1 MTKRWSQVQYSNLA
15 LSLLLLIQQ
24 FSPILLS
31 VSAQSS
37 DPESVPQT
45 EEERCL
51 SSNAQTSCGQCIRS
65 GRLCTWMERGV
76 YNNTRT
82 KCFSKG
88 DGKKP
93 TGSVY
98 PSGISVSIQS
108 NTGKLNTY
116 IRPEESKIAIRPGFD
131 TVLDIYF
138 KVHKSYPVDLY
149 YLFDLSSSMKTYL
162 QEVMDQAIDITD
174 KLSKEIGDNL
184 RIGIGSFIEKPTAPF
199 TNNGGQHVFKNW
211 LSLTDANSRNME
223 TIKKQIGSLRDQ
235 ALANNDA
242 EEAGL
247 EAMVQVATCKQE
259 IGWNDISKHIVVY
272 SSDATMHLAGDAR
285 LAGINKPNDLQC
297 HLKSGGKQ
305 SIDQLDK
312 THHEYTEGLNQ
323 DYPSVYDVKNLVNKA
338 NIQTIFAL
346 TAKNK
351 IPDWINDFYKS
362 ITKIWGEENKV
373 VSTNNEKLSDLLVQT
388 YKEMTKRVTLNIEGI
403 PEDYEWSVD
412 TVCTG
417 TDGVERTN
425 KGQSYCDDP
434 KKPLSNRPEDV
445 KETEVNFK
453 LNIKLKEGRC
463 PEPARV
469 SINTPGYGGS
479 EKVDLKLESTCSCD
493 GECESR
499 YSSLR
504 CPAKEECSGNG
515 EFSCGVCICNKGWS
529 GSCCDCE
536 IGDSDQEREREAQC
550 FVNGSDRICS
560 GRGQCQCGKC
570 ICDKTLNNMLQFFG
584 DHCQCTLGSCPS
596 VGNKVCNDQG
606 SCQCGKCICNNGWSG
621 EDCGCSDKT
630 DKCEKNCNNNGACG
644 CNKCDC
650 LKDVQGLWSF
660 RGESCDTF
668 QVDCN
673 QLSVCKDGPS
683 DECNELAR
691 EVKSIPKN
699 REQFI
704 DVCQMSNE
712 GKYCPDNPNTEAK
725 TRVQFY
731 NDGGNLF
738 YTRDEYANCVTK
750 VNVAAILTWT
760 IASTILLGLLI
771 ILVIK
776 VIIEWLNY
784 KEFKAL
790 VNEEKQN
797 ELNAET
803 TGFIN

>member
-1 MTKRWSQVQYSNLA
+1 MARLKNWSPTQFSNLA
-15 LSLLLLIQQ
+15 LSILLLLQQ
-24 FSPILLS
+24 FSPIFIIS
-31 VSAQSS
+31 IAAQDVDSA
-37 DPESVPQT
+37 DETNLAQT

-51 SSNAQTSCGQCIRS
+51 SPKAQTSCGECIRS
-65 GRLCTWMERGV
+65 GRLCTWMEKGV

-88 DGKKP
+88 DGRKP
-93 TGSVY
+93 PGSVY
-98 PSGISVSIQS
+98 PVGVSLRELS

-116 IRPEESKIAIRPGFD
+116 ISPEETELAIRPGFQKD
-131 TVLDIYF
+131 LDIYF

-162 QEVMDQAIDITD
+162 EDVMDQAIDITD
-174 KLSKEIGDNL
+174 KLSDEIGDNL

-211 LSLTDANSRNME
+211 LSLTDASKQNME
-223 TIKKQIGSLRDQ
+223 TIKKQIGELRSQ

-247 EAMVQVATCKQE
+247 EAMVQVATCKKE

-297 HLKSGGKQ
+297 HLKNGQKT
-305 SIDQLDK
+305 SIDQVDQ

-351 IPDWINDFYKS
+351 IPDWIKDFYDS
-362 ITKIWGEENKV
+362 IVKIWGQENKV
-373 VSTNNEKLSDLLVQT
+373 VSTSEKKLSTLLVQT

-412 TVCTG
+412 TICKG
-417 TDGVERTN
+417 EDGIERTF
-425 KGQSYCDDP
+425 KGQSFCDDP
-434 KKPLSNRPEDV
+434 LKPTSNRPEDV
-445 KETEVNFK
+445 KKTEVHFK

-479 EKVDLKLESTCSCD
+479 ETVDLKLVSTCSCE
-493 GECESR
+493 GECNSK
-499 YSSLR
+499 YSSLQ
-504 CPAKEECSGNG
+504 CPSRQECSGHG
-515 EFSCGVCICNKGWS
+515 KFSCGVCICEEGWS

-536 IGDSDQEREREAQC
+536 IGDSDEERAREAQC
-550 FVNGSDRICS
+550 YVNGSDRICS

-570 ICDKTLNNMLQFFG
+570 ICDKSLNNMLQYFG
-584 DHCQCTLGSCPS
+584 DHCQCTLGSCPA
-596 VGNKVCNDQG
+596 VGNKICNDQG
-606 SCQCGKCICNNGWSG
+606 SCQCGKCICNTGWSG
-621 EDCGCSDKT
+621 EDCGCSDKK
-630 DKCEKNCNNNGACG
+630 DKCEKNCNNNGVCS

-660 RGESCDTF
+660 RGGSCDSFSVT
-668 QVDCN
+668 CS
-673 QLSVCKDGPS
+673 QLAVCKDGPS
-683 DECNELAR
+683 PECDALAR
-691 EVKSIPKN
+691 EVKSIPSN
-699 REQFI
+699 REGFL
-704 DVCQMSNE
+704 DTCSMENPGV
-712 GKYCPDNPNTEAK
+712 YCPDKGVGFFEYWLKKILK
-725 TRVQFY
+725 T
-731 NDGGNLF
+731 
-738 YTRDEYANCVTK
+738 
-750 VNVAAILTWT
+750 
-760 IASTILLGLLI
+760 
-771 ILVIK
+771 
-776 VIIEWLNY
+776 
-784 KEFKAL
+784 
-790 VNEEKQN
+790 
-797 ELNAET
+797 
-803 TGFIN
+803 